1 MNGIKIRVTVDG
13 SKDCHDNGVL
23 TFIVCTD
30 KHYTAIDEEAY
41 HDVQN
46 AIAAICRSMRYKG
59 WKAANV
65 KLLSMEAER

>member
-1 MNGIKIRVTVDG
+1 MNGIKIRITVDG
-13 SKDCHDNGVL
+13 SKDHHDEGVM
-23 TFIVCTD
+23 IYVVCTD

-46 AIAAICRSMRYKG
+46 AIADICKSNRYKG
-59 WKAANV
+59 WRVANV